1 VLVTEICGPKYRT
14 YFGILTQFPF
24 GCGAALLP
32 VIAYFIR
39 QWQNL
44 QLAISVPCVLL
55 GIFYWTIPE
64 SPRWLMA
71 EGRFDEAMAI
81 LKAGAKRN
89 KKQLPSDDELMEMM
103 KSISADEEDKEVVV
117 EVELSTGQ
125 KIFKVFDEI
134 FVLVKTPEMR
144 KRTLNI
150 FFSWLIVAMVYY
162 GLSLNSKN
170 LGGDRYVNGFLSGF
184 VEVPAVVVIIPLLAK
199 LGRVKCYS
207 GTFIAGGICCC
218 LVALVTV
225 VTDKQSWAI
234 ALSVAIGIVGKF
246 LISMTFAIAYL
257 YTAELFPTKVRNLA
271 VGLASTFA
279 RIGSISAPY
288 IVDLLGSIHASI
300 PVVIF
305 GLCSFAA
312 GITSLMLPETLNRKL
327 PESIAEVERSGKR
340 KNAPEQEEMN
350 AVALPAETQAEGGE

>member
-1 VLVTEICGPKYRT
+1 M
-14 YFGILTQFPF
+14 Q
-24 GCGAALLP
+24 
-32 VIAYFIR
+32 
-39 QWQNL
+39 
-44 QLAISVPCVLL
+44 AIK
-55 GIFYWTIPE
+55 E
-64 SPRWLMA
+64 
-71 EGRFDEAMAI
+71 
-81 LKAGAKRN
+81 
-89 KKQLPSDDELMEMM
+89 
-103 KSISADEEDKEVVV
+103 DEEDKKEEETRV
-117 EVELSTGQ
+117 LSTSE
-125 KIFKVFDEI
+125 KIYEVFDEI
-134 FVLVKTPEMR
+134 FVLIKTPEMR

-170 LGGDRYVNGFLSGF
+170 LGGDRYLNGFLSGF
-184 VEVPAVVVIIPLLAK
+184 VEVPAVVVIIPLLSR

-218 LVALVTV
+218 LVALVTSL
-225 VTDKQSWAI
+225 TNKEGWAV

-288 IVDLLGSIHASI
+288 IVDLLGSINAGI

-305 GLCSFAA
+305 GAFSTSA
-312 GITSLMLPETLNRKL
+312 GLLALMLPETLNRKL
-327 PESIAEVERSGKR
+327 PESVAEVERSGRR
-340 KNAPEQEEMN
+340 K
-350 AVALPAETQAEGGE
+350 VADDTELQPKPVEAE

>member
-1 VLVTEICGPKYRT
+1 
-14 YFGILTQFPF
+14 
-24 GCGAALLP
+24 
-32 VIAYFIR
+32 
-39 QWQNL
+39 
-44 QLAISVPCVLL
+44 
-55 GIFYWTIPE
+55 
-64 SPRWLMA
+64 
-71 EGRFDEAMAI
+71 
-81 LKAGAKRN
+81 
-89 KKQLPSDDELMEMM
+89 
-103 KSISADEEDKEVVV
+103 
-117 EVELSTGQ
+117 
-125 KIFKVFDEI
+125 
-134 FVLVKTPEMR
+134 MR
-144 KRTLNI
+144 KRTCNI

-170 LGGDRYVNGFLSGF
+170 LGGDRYLNGFLSGF
-184 VEVPAVVVIIPLLAK
+184 VEVPAVVVIIPLLAR

-218 LVALVTV
+218 LVALVTS
-225 VTDKQSWAI
+225 VTSKQGWAI

-288 IVDLLGSIHASI
+288 IVDLLGSINAAI

-312 GITSLMLPETLNRKL
+312 GVTSLMLPETLNRKM
-327 PESIAEVERSGKR
+327 PESIAEVERAGRR
-340 KNAPEQEEMN
+340 KKGAETEEMN
-350 AVALPAETQAEGGE
+350 AVASATPAEALE